1 MITVEWV
8 KFIALFFEGVLSFL
22 SPCVLPILPIYIGIL
37 GGQTSEKQEPSK
49 QLMVNT
55 LSFVVGI
62 ALTFFLLAFA
72 SSFLSQ
78 LLLAYRQWLT
88 MISGVLI
95 ILMGVIQLGWLN
107 VKVLNKEF
115 SAKTKVY
122 QPGKQVTP
130 FLAFLM
136 GFTFSF
142 SWTPCIGPI
151 LASVFFYASSHQ
163 GLLSLLLI
171 LVYCLGFIFPFILIA
186 FFSSKMLAFF
196 KTQGKWLQVSKKLS
210 GYLLVLIG
218 LSILTGFFQTIVR
231 LIQ

>member
-1 MITVEWV
+1 MTFEWF
-8 KFIALFFEGVLSFL
+8 KLTALFAEGLLSFL

-37 GGQTSEKQEPSK
+37 GGQEQDEKSSSK
-49 QLMVNT
+49 RLMVNT

-62 ALTFFLLAFA
+62 SLTFFLLAFT

-78 LLLAYRQWLT
+78 FLLAYRQWLT
-88 MISGVLI
+88 VISGALI
-95 ILMGVIQLGWLN
+95 ILMGVIQLGWFKIEFLN
-107 VKVLNKEF
+107 REF
-115 SAKTKVY
+115 SVKTKIY
-122 QPGKQVTP
+122 QPGKKVTP

-163 GLLSLLLI
+163 GLLSLLLV
-171 LVYCLGFIFPFILIA
+171 LVYCLGFILPFILIA

-196 KTQGKWLQVSKKLS
+196 KSQGKFLQLSKTIS
-210 GYLLVLIG
+210 GYLLILIG
-218 LSILTGFFQTIVR
+218 ISILTGFFQTIVR